1 MGSAPQDGDSLL
13 VKAAMWNFMR
23 VWERAQNSQVLKAHL
38 LMNKLTADSQTS
50 SARVLHATPND
61 GKIYFR
67 NVQGTSLDVIFIIII
82 CAPKCN
88 ILCVAADTMSAQ
100 CPGSGHSRLWKTV
113 GRGLLGSCKGWEPLW
128 KHPPATNIGVLSHRW
143 IYIEHKRF
151 NFHGIIDLCSCPPK
165 YVGKRGSDSWVIGI
179 RGGRCCI

>member
-1 MGSAPQDGDSLL
+1 M
-13 VKAAMWNFMR
+13 
-23 VWERAQNSQVLKAHL
+23 LKAHL

-100 CPGSGHSRLWKTV
+100 CPGSGHSRL
-113 GRGLLGSCKGWEPLW
+113 
-128 KHPPATNIGVLSHRW
+128 
-143 IYIEHKRF
+143 
-151 NFHGIIDLCSCPPK
+151 
-165 YVGKRGSDSWVIGI
+165 
-179 RGGRCCI
+179 